1 MKAFLQR
8 NVWLNGILGIWVAV
22 TPFFGFDHVV
32 ILVSNLVVGAFAL
45 LSGFAIN
52 TIKPWPGWTLALLGF
67 WLYVAGFLFQLHIGA
82 NVWWNN
88 IAVGV
93 LIAIAGFAA
102 RPGASFRT
110 AQ

>member
-8 NVWLNGILGIWVAV
+8 YAWLNGILGIWVAA

-32 ILVSNLVVGAFAL
+32 VLASNLVVGAFAL

-52 TIKPWPGWTLALLGF
+52 TIKPWQGWTLALLGF
-67 WLYVAGFLFQLHIGA
+67 FLYLTAFFFELHIGS
-82 NVWWNN
+82 NLWWNN
-88 IAVGV
+88 ITVGG

-102 RPGASFRT
+102 RQGTSARAS
-110 AQ
+110 